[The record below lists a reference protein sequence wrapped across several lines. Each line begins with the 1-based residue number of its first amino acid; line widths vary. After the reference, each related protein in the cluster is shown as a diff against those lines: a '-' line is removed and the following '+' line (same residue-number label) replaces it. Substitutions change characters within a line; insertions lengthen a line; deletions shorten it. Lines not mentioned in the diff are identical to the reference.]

1 MLFKF
6 ASYGDEKA
14 FMTVQN
20 IGAQSMTTGSPVILA
35 QAAASFNGTQ
45 AQVYVSSGA
54 QGFIGVAYKDI
65 AANAYGLIQNL
76 GPTAS
81 ILLSNVG
88 TSITINIG
96 DALIPAPAGFFSG
109 GPTYLNSGF
118 KYVIASNVPAAV
130 SGSAYCSGYIRAI

>member
-1 MLFKF
+1 MLFKT
-6 ASYGDEKA
+6 AAYGDEKA

-20 IGAQSMTTGSPVILA
+20 IGAQSMTTGNPVVLA

-45 AQVYVSSGA
+45 ALVYVSSGG

-65 AANAYGLIQNL
+65 AGNAYGLIQNL

-81 ILLSNVG
+81 VLLSNVG

-96 DALIPAPAGFFSG
+96 DPLVPGPGGFFSAA
-109 GPTYLNSGF
+109 PTYLNSGF

-130 SGSAYCSGYIRAI
+130 SGSAYASGYIRAI